1 MCSLPV
7 AEVQEAA
14 GLVRVFVLEAE
25 AGPAAQAVISHTQT
39 ELLGHRGLCGLPAW
53 ETTTGTG
60 EGTRHIN
67 KSVLYTEIQIRNS
80 INIGTQRIVSYQDGE
95 PLLGSFTMFV

>member
-53 ETTTGTG
+53 RATTGHG
-60 EGTRHIN
+60 EREPDTRIKIQN
-67 KSVLYTEIQIRNS
+67 LYTETYS
-80 INIGTQRIVSYQDGE
+80 S
-95 PLLGSFTMFV
+95 

>member
-25 AGPAAQAVISHTQT
+25 AGPAAQAVVSHTQT

-67 KSVLYTEIQIRNS
+67 KEFLY
-80 INIGTQRIVSYQDGE
+80 IGIQRIVSYQDGE
-95 PLLGSFTMFV
+95 PLLGSFTMVA